1 MAGAGVGQLDAPPC
15 GFSKNVSSREMVDFL
30 CQY

>member
-1 MAGAGVGQLDAPPC
+1 MGEQVVQLEAPPF
-15 GFSKNVSSREMVDFL
+15 GFSKNVSPRERVDFL